1 MNSSSSHNLS
11 THMSARR
18 SRSVRRGFTL
28 IEVMVVLA
36 IAAVVTSITVSGFRS
51 LTDGN
56 QRTTCQT
63 NMSQLYAS
71 LRLYAAD
78 EGGAFPY
85 YNRDQEDDTNN
96 DDGRGIG
103 LWALYTF
110 PLETDADKL
119 APVQPAPD
127 SKPIERYL
135 RSANVLH
142 CPADFD
148 AELEDGTTVN
158 RESLFLPDPDT
169 PTQRIYNPDYI
180 SYHSFD
186 NGTPDDNGDDVSLYA
201 SFRLDRDDP
210 KPTSV
215 SGLERWRR
223 QLLHYDDD
231 TFINRRP
238 TDDTVVTWCPWHR
251 GVRDFDNVLFY
262 DGSIQILPR
271 LQTIE
276 DGVATNASCAE
287 AADDCL
293 EGSDRRPVDP
303 K

>member
-1 MNSSSSHNLS
+1 
-11 THMSARR
+11 
-18 SRSVRRGFTL
+18 
-28 IEVMVVLA
+28 
-36 IAAVVTSITVSGFRS
+36 
-51 LTDGN
+51 
-56 QRTTCQT
+56 
-63 NMSQLYAS
+63 MSQLYAS

-85 YNRDQEDDTNN
+85 YNRDQEDDTSN

-186 NGTPDDNGDDVSLYA
+186 NGTPDDDGDDVSLYA

-251 GVRDFDNVLFY
+251 GVCVTLTTCCSMMAVFKFCRACRRLKMVL
-262 DGSIQILPR
+262 LPTLHVQR
-271 LQTIE
+271 RQMTVLK
-276 DGVATNASCAE
+276 
-287 AADDCL
+287 
-293 EGSDRRPVDP
+293 DRIAGR
-303 K
+303 